1 MNYEH
6 NKFNKAEDQCSQT
19 IELLHDRLFL
29 LTGKDRVLMTMYLDD
44 GHSFR
49 QLSQLTGCNESSI
62 SRRIRTLSSR
72 LLNCE
77 YITCLKNRSKFT
89 ATELTIAKHYFLLGL
104 PMKKTA
110 VRTQLSYYSVRKT
123 IKRINNI
130 LNNLPHQTIRNSKQW
145 QHTPSQ
151 KVLTGN

>member
-1 MNYEH
+1 MSNE
-6 NKFNKAEDQCSQT
+6 NKKFNAVLDQDPKT
-19 IELLHDRLFL
+19 IELLRNRLFL

-44 GHSFR
+44 GHNFR

-62 SRRIRTLSSR
+62 ARKIRTLSSR
-72 LLNCE
+72 LLTCE

-104 PMKKTA
+104 PMKKIA
-110 VRTQLSYYSVRKT
+110 VQTQRSYYSVRKT

-130 LNNLPHQTIRNSKQW
+130 LNNLTHQTIRNSKQW

>member
-1 MNYEH
+1 MNHEYK
-6 NKFNKAEDQCSQT
+6 KFNILEQKNSQT
-19 IELLHDRLFL
+19 IELLRNRLFL

-62 SRRIRTLSSR
+62 ARRIRTLSSR

-89 ATELTIAKHYFLLGL
+89 AAELTIAKHYFLLGL
-104 PMKKTA
+104 PMKKIA
-110 VRTQLSYYSVRKT
+110 VKTQLSYYSIRKI
-123 IKRINNI
+123 IKRIKYI